1 MTSSFSII
9 VEPGEMPQD
18 ISPLVCIRCDGSHE
32 IGFGHVV
39 RCLALADE
47 LRIVHECRVTFLM
60 HSCLEGIDM
69 VRARGYSVLTP
80 SQETHAQGSIWPLS
94 LIEEAS
100 ADAVVFDIRDDFP
113 RQAMDSLRE
122 GGTVVVVI
130 DDISDRCLSAD
141 LAFFPPVPQVDRI
154 DWSECSGQRFV
165 GWEWLL
171 LRREIRECHKRVQS
185 PGGRLQVLVTMGGSD
200 PHRFT
205 LKAIRACCRV
215 KNDLVVKV
223 VLGPGFSAHQELDEL
238 MNEWNEDI
246 HIFSNP
252 QNILELI
259 QQSHLVVGAF
269 GNTAYEAAALQRFG
283 LYLCGTADHVESAS
297 RYMQS
302 GFGISLGLGEDV
314 SDEELALAIDT
325 YLHSLFESDSC
336 ELGLNEPSIDGLGVT
351 RIAEK
356 IIQEIHERNG
366 IQQAVA
372 TT

>member
-1 MTSSFSII
+1 MTSSFSTI
-9 VEPGEMPQD
+9 VESGEMLQD
-18 ISPLVCIRCDGSHE
+18 ISPLVWIRCDGSHDL
-32 IGFGHVV
+32 GFGHVV

-60 HSCLEGIDM
+60 HSGLEGIDM

-80 SQETHAQGSIWPLS
+80 SQETRAQGSLWPLS
-94 LIEEAS
+94 LIGEAS

-122 GGTVVVVI
+122 GGAVVVVI

-154 DWSECSGQRFV
+154 DWSDCSGRHFV

-171 LRREIRECHKRVQS
+171 LRREIRECHKRVQ
-185 PGGRLQVLVTMGGSD
+185 PLGERLQVLVTMGGSD
-200 PHRFT
+200 PHGFT
-205 LKAIRACCRV
+205 LKAIRACQRV
-215 KNDLVVKV
+215 KSEIEVIV
-223 VLGPGFSAHQELDEL
+223 VLGPGFSAHQEIEEL
-238 MNEWNEDI
+238 VNGWNEGI
-246 HIFSNP
+246 HIFSSP
-252 QNILELI
+252 QSLLELI

-297 RYMQS
+297 GYMQA
-302 GFGISLGLGEDV
+302 GFGISMGLGEDV
-314 SDEELALAIDT
+314 SDEEIALAIDT
-325 YLHSLFESDSC
+325 YLHSWFENDSSN
-336 ELGLNEPSIDGLGVT
+336 LGVQEPSIDGCGVT

-356 IIQEIHERNG
+356 IIQEIQERNG
-366 IQQAVA
+366 IQQTVA